1 MFLFFGVDI
10 IIRMIHNYNKNG
22 RVKCSGEPYRDPIG
36 NDHPNA
42 LIDASKLLLKSQS
55 F

>member
-1 MFLFFGVDI
+1 
-10 IIRMIHNYNKNG
+10 MIHNYNKNG